1 MYSRSSYYTWIG
13 ICIKLRQLDLMLAH
27 KRTHHLVIC
36 YKPGRF
42 AACRV
47 YIKPCP
53 RIRGSEYPSSRSIE
67 LASLLHPSPRRNL
80 SIYRSI
86 SSPAAGS
93 RFIHRHRS
101 SIWGSPAALCSLW
114 PRRMRSASP
123 GPTPQASGAISSS
136 NTSHA
141 PHRRYSTC
149 RSASFI
155 KKEKKIPRQG
165 TCV

>member
-67 LASLLHPSPRRNL
+67 LASLLHPSPTSSRQQVHS
-80 SIYRSI
+80 SIIHMGI
-86 SSPAAGS
+86 SGSPVLALAS
-93 RFIHRHRS
+93 QDEERKPRPYTP
-101 SIWGSPAALCSLW
+101 SIWGDFFLQHQPC
-114 PRRMRSASP
+114 
-123 GPTPQASGAISSS
+123 TPSQVRYLQISIF
-136 NTSHA
+136 H
-141 PHRRYSTC
+141 
-149 RSASFI
+149 
-155 KKEKKIPRQG
+155 KKRKKIPVKVRACDELS
-165 TCV
+165 TPSVPN